1 MLNREDVEYIRN
13 NLVRMI
19 EDGNSIQYQL
29 NSLEIRIND
38 YLGKESSFD
47 LEIIQDRFMKLK
59 NLLQQLDADSNV
71 IIDILESKE

>member
-1 MLNREDVEYIRN
+1 MLNKEDVEYIKN

-29 NSLEIRIND
+29 NSLEIRINE